1 MRQVI
6 YERFYIRY
14 VYMPQVHVHAHT
26 CMIYTRILRRVV
38 HLIAIRSR
46 CQQLFKERYRW
57 IKQNNIY
64 SSVKRK
70 TTGKIKLTG

>member
-1 MRQVI
+1 
-6 YERFYIRY
+6 
-14 VYMPQVHVHAHT
+14 MPQVHVHAHT

-64 SSVKRK
+64 SSV
-70 TTGKIKLTG
+70 